1 MADRWVFDVN
11 GSIGKAALY
20 TVPDTNIADDTP
32 LTAPR
37 SHLSRVRFHTDF
49 DYPKIVS
56 DTTYSLNLPTRT
68 QGTRG
73 EATHTLGTHGQAGA
87 PLCFGTVLINNKWIP
102 LFISTPVPGV
112 SVAGNV
118 PSHPVWQGR
127 VISLGANATHI
138 LVHEFWVLS
147 NLAGAGNDPGST
159 LSIRVLVTDEIL

>member
-1 MADRWVFDVN
+1 MAWRFRAD
-11 GSIGKAALY
+11 GSINKAALY
-20 TVPDTNIADDTP
+20 TVPTADSTDNAP
-32 LTAPR
+32 LTNPR
-37 SHLSRVRFHTDF
+37 ANLSRVRFHTDF
-49 DYPKIVS
+49 KYPKIVS

-118 PSHPVWQGR
+118 PSHRLWQGR
-127 VISLGANATHI
+127 VLSLGANATQI

-147 NLAGAGNDPGST
+147 NLAGAGADPSST
-159 LSIRVLVTDEIL
+159 VSIRVLVTDELL